1 MKSCKV
7 LQKQHSRTM
16 LRSFI
21 EEIMGKNKKS
31 RKIRSRNAKVDR
43 TARHLEKTHM
53 VAEGLLQRH
62 LV

>member
-1 MKSCKV
+1 MV
-7 LQKQHSRTM
+7 
-16 LRSFI
+16 RSFI

-31 RKIRSRNAKVDR
+31 RRIRSRNAKVDR
-43 TARHLEKTHM
+43 TGRHLEKTHM